1 MDANGQGL
9 FIQNRKIMKKLQVE
23 NLTFDIGKTRI
34 LKGVSFDVEENSFVG
49 VLGPNGSGKSTM
61 LKSIYG
67 VNKPSGGQIL
77 FEGQNL
83 LQMDG
88 KERAKKIA
96 VLAQESGGQFDFTVQ
111 QVVEMGRYPH
121 KNALENYSKYDL
133 ELVDEVLKKMKLE
146 DYKERNFNTLSGGEK
161 QRVLISR
168 LLVQESKF
176 IILDE
181 PTNHLDIGHQIEIMN
196 VIKSMGVTV
205 LSAIHDM
212 NMAAIYCDKL
222 VIMKK
227 GEVITQGRV
236 EEVLTAEMLKELFN
250 VNAEI
255 QDLKGRKHII
265 YNP

>member
-1 MDANGQGL
+1 
-9 FIQNRKIMKKLQVE
+9 MKKLQVD
-23 NLTFDIGKTRI
+23 NLSFEIGKTKI
-34 LKGVSFDVEENSFVG
+34 LKNISFGIEENSFVG
-49 VLGPNGSGKSTM
+49 VIGPNGSGKSTM

-67 VNKPSGGQIL
+67 VNKPSGGDIY
-77 FEGQNL
+77 FEGENL
-83 LQMDG
+83 LKISG

-96 VLAQESGGQFDFTVQ
+96 VLAQESSGQFDFSVQ

-121 KNALENYSKYDL
+121 KNALENYSKQDL
-133 ELVDEVLKKMKLE
+133 EIVDKVLKEMKLE
-146 DYKERNFNTLSGGEK
+146 DYKERSFNTLSGGEK

-196 VIKSMGVTV
+196 VISKMGVTV
-205 LSAIHDM
+205 LAAIHDM

-222 VIMKK
+222 VVMKK
-227 GEVITQGRV
+227 GEILCQGKT
-236 EEVLTAEMLKELFN
+236 EEVLTPELLRTLFN
-250 VNAEI
+250 VDAEI
-255 QDLKGRKHII
+255 HQINGRRQVV

>member
-1 MDANGQGL
+1 
-9 FIQNRKIMKKLQVE
+9 MKKLQVE
-23 NLTFDIGKTRI
+23 KLTFDIGKTRI
-34 LKGVSFDVEENSFVG
+34 LKDITFDVEENTFVG
-49 VLGPNGSGKSTM
+49 VIGPNGSGKSTM

-88 KERAKKIA
+88 KDRAKKIA
-96 VLAQESGGQFDFTVQ
+96 VLAQESSGQFDFTVQ

-121 KNALENYSKYDL
+121 KNALENYSKHDM
-133 ELVDEVLKKMKLE
+133 EIVDRVLKEMKLE
-146 DYKERNFNTLSGGEK
+146 DYRERSFNTLSGGEK

-196 VIKSMGVTV
+196 VIKNMGVTV
-205 LSAIHDM
+205 LAAIHDM

-227 GEVITQGRV
+227 GEVITQGSV
-236 EEVLTAEMLKELFN
+236 EETLTSEMLRDLFN

-255 QDLKGRKHII
+255 HDLKGRKHVI

>member
-1 MDANGQGL
+1 
-9 FIQNRKIMKKLQVE
+9 MKKLKVE
-23 NLTFDIGKTRI
+23 KLTYDIGGTRI
-34 LKGVSFDVEENSFVG
+34 LKDITFDVEENTFVG
-49 VLGPNGSGKSTM
+49 VIGPNGSGKSTM

-67 VNKPSGGQIL
+67 VNKPSGGNIY
-77 FEGQNL
+77 FEGDDL
-83 LQMDG
+83 LKISSKD
-88 KERAKKIA
+88 RAKKIA
-96 VLAQESGGQFDFTVQ
+96 VLAQESGGQFDFSVQ

-121 KNALENYSKYDL
+121 KNTLENYSKHDL
-133 ELVDEVLKKMKLE
+133 EIVDRVLYEMKL
-146 DYKERNFNTLSGGEK
+146 DNYRERSFNTLSGGEK
-161 QRVLISR
+161 QRVLIAR

-196 VIKSMGVTV
+196 IIKKMGVTV

-227 GEVITQGRV
+227 GEVITQGSV
-236 EEVLTAEMLKELFN
+236 EETLTSEMLKDLFN
-250 VNAEI
+250 VEAEI
-255 QDLKGRKHII
+255 HDLKGRKHVI

>member
-1 MDANGQGL
+1 
-9 FIQNRKIMKKLQVE
+9 MKKLKVE
-23 NLTFDIGKTRI
+23 KLTYDIGGTRI
-34 LKGVSFDVEENSFVG
+34 LKDITFDVEENTFVG
-49 VLGPNGSGKSTM
+49 VIGPNGSGKSTM

-67 VNKPSGGQIL
+67 VNKPSGGNIY
-77 FEGQNL
+77 FEGEDL
-83 LQMDG
+83 LKISSKD
-88 KERAKKIA
+88 RAKKIA
-96 VLAQESGGQFDFTVQ
+96 VLAQESGGQFDFSVQ

-121 KNALENYSKYDL
+121 KNTLENYSKHDL
-133 ELVDEVLKKMKLE
+133 EIVDRVLYEMKL
-146 DYKERNFNTLSGGEK
+146 DNYRERSFNTLSGGEK
-161 QRVLISR
+161 QRVLIAR

-196 VIKSMGVTV
+196 IIKKMGVTV

-227 GEVITQGRV
+227 GEVITQGSV
-236 EEVLTAEMLKELFN
+236 EETLTSEMLKDLFN
-250 VNAEI
+250 VDAEI
-255 QDLKGRKHII
+255 HNLKGRKHVI

>member
-1 MDANGQGL
+1 ME
-9 FIQNRKIMKKLQVE
+9 KLRVE
-23 NLTFDIGKTRI
+23 KLTYEIGGTRI
-34 LKGVSFDVEENSFVG
+34 LKDINFDVEENTFVG
-49 VLGPNGSGKSTM
+49 VIGPNGSGKSTM

-67 VNKPSGGQIL
+67 VNKPSGGNIY

-83 LQMDG
+83 LEISG

-121 KNALENYSKYDL
+121 KDTLENYSKKDF
-133 ELVDEVLKKMKLE
+133 EIVDRVLAEMKLE
-146 DYKERNFNTLSGGEK
+146 GYRNRSFNTLSGGEK
-161 QRVLISR
+161 QRVLIAR

-181 PTNHLDIGHQIEIMN
+181 PTNHLDIGYQIEIMN
-196 VIKSMGVTV
+196 IIKKMGATV

-222 VIMKK
+222 VVMKK
-227 GEVITQGRV
+227 GEVIAQGRV
-236 EEVLTAEMLKELFN
+236 EDILTSEMLKELFN
-250 VNAEI
+250 VDAEI
-255 QDLKGRKHII
+255 HDLKGRKHVI

>member
-1 MDANGQGL
+1 M
-9 FIQNRKIMKKLQVE
+9 MKKLQVE
-23 NLTFDIGKTRI
+23 KLNFDIGKTKI
-34 LKGVSFDVEENSFVG
+34 LKDISFDVEENSFVG
-49 VLGPNGSGKSTM
+49 VIGPNGSGKSTM

-67 VNKPSGGQIL
+67 VNKPSGGEIY
-77 FEGQNL
+77 FEGENL
-83 LQMDG
+83 LKISG

-96 VLAQESGGQFDFTVQ
+96 VLAQESSGQFDFSVQ

-121 KNALENYSKYDL
+121 KNALENYSKQDF
-133 ELVDEVLKKMKLE
+133 EIVDRVLKEMKLE
-146 DYKERNFNTLSGGEK
+146 DYRERSFNTLSGGEK

-196 VIKSMGVTV
+196 VIKNMGVTV
-205 LSAIHDM
+205 LAAIHDM

-222 VIMKK
+222 VVMKK
-227 GEVITQGRV
+227 GELLAQGKT
-236 EEVLTAEMLKELFN
+236 EEILTPEMLKTLFN

-255 QDLKGRKHII
+255 HQINGKRQVI

>member
-1 MDANGQGL
+1 
-9 FIQNRKIMKKLQVE
+9 MKKLQVE
-23 NLTFDIGKTRI
+23 NLSFEIGKTQI
-34 LKGVSFDVEENSFVG
+34 LKNISFEVEENSFVG
-49 VLGPNGSGKSTM
+49 VIGPNGSGKSTM

-67 VNKPSGGQIL
+67 VNKPSGGNIY

-83 LQMDG
+83 LEISG

-96 VLAQESGGQFDFTVQ
+96 VLAQESGGQFDFSVQ

-121 KNALENYSKYDL
+121 KNALENYSKEDHQKV
-133 ELVDEVLKKMKLE
+133 EKVLKEMKLE
-146 DYKERNFNTLSGGEK
+146 DYKDRSFNTLSGGEK
-161 QRVLISR
+161 QRVLIAR

-196 VIKSMGVTV
+196 IIKNMGVTV

-212 NMAAIYCDKL
+212 NMASIYCDKL
-222 VIMKK
+222 VVMKK
-227 GEVITQGRV
+227 GELIRQGKT
-236 EEVLTAEMLKELFN
+236 EEVLTPELLRELFN
-250 VNAEI
+250 VSAEI
-255 QDLKGRKHII
+255 HYINGRRQII

>member
-1 MDANGQGL
+1 
-9 FIQNRKIMKKLQVE
+9 MKKLQVE
-23 NLTFDIGKTRI
+23 KLTFDIGKTRI
-34 LKGVSFDVEENSFVG
+34 LKDITFDVEENTFVG
-49 VLGPNGSGKSTM
+49 VIGPNGSGKSTM

-83 LQMDG
+83 LKMDG

-96 VLAQESGGQFDFTVQ
+96 VLAQESSGQFDFTVQ

-121 KNALENYSKYDL
+121 KNALENYSKYDM
-133 ELVDEVLKKMKLE
+133 EIVDRVLKEMKLE
-146 DYKERNFNTLSGGEK
+146 DYRERSFNTLSGGEK

-196 VIKSMGVTV
+196 VIKNMGVTV
-205 LSAIHDM
+205 LAAIHDM

-227 GEVITQGRV
+227 GEVITQGSV
-236 EEVLTAEMLKELFN
+236 EETLTADMLRDLFN

-255 QDLKGRKHII
+255 HDLKGRKHVI

>member
-1 MDANGQGL
+1 
-9 FIQNRKIMKKLQVE
+9 MKKLQVE

-34 LKGVSFDVEENSFVG
+34 LKGINFDVEENSFVG
-49 VLGPNGSGKSTM
+49 VIGPNGSGKSTM

-88 KERAKKIA
+88 KDRAKKIA
-96 VLAQESGGQFDFTVQ
+96 VLAQESSGQFDFTVQ

-133 ELVDEVLKKMKLE
+133 DLVDEVLKKMKLE
-146 DYKERNFNTLSGGEK
+146 DYRERSFNTLSGGEK

-196 VIKSMGVTV
+196 VIKNMGVTV
-205 LSAIHDM
+205 LAAIHDM

-227 GEVITQGRV
+227 GEVITQGSV
-236 EEVLTAEMLKELFN
+236 EETLTAEMLRDLFN

-255 QDLKGRKHII
+255 HDLKGRKHVI

>member
-1 MDANGQGL
+1 
-9 FIQNRKIMKKLQVE
+9 MKKLKVE
-23 NLTFDIGKTRI
+23 KLTYDIGGTRI
-34 LKGVSFDVEENSFVG
+34 LKDITFDVEENTFVG
-49 VLGPNGSGKSTM
+49 VIGPNGSGKSTM

-67 VNKPSGGQIL
+67 VNKPSGGNIY
-77 FEGQNL
+77 FEGEDL
-83 LQMDG
+83 LKISSKD
-88 KERAKKIA
+88 RAKKIA
-96 VLAQESGGQFDFTVQ
+96 VLAQESGGQFDFSVQ

-121 KNALENYSKYDL
+121 KNTLENYSKHDL
-133 ELVDEVLKKMKLE
+133 EIVDRVLYEMKL
-146 DYKERNFNTLSGGEK
+146 DNYRERSFNTLSGGEK
-161 QRVLISR
+161 QRVLIAR

-196 VIKSMGVTV
+196 IIKKMGVTV

-227 GEVITQGRV
+227 GEVITQGSV
-236 EEVLTAEMLKELFN
+236 EETLTSEMLKDLFN
-250 VNAEI
+250 VEAEI
-255 QDLKGRKHII
+255 HDLKGRKHVI

>member
-1 MDANGQGL
+1 
-9 FIQNRKIMKKLQVE
+9 MKKLKVE
-23 NLTFDIGKTRI
+23 KLTYDIGGTRI
-34 LKGVSFDVEENSFVG
+34 LKDITFDVEENTFVG
-49 VLGPNGSGKSTM
+49 VIGPNGSGKSTM

-67 VNKPSGGQIL
+67 VNKPSGGNIY
-77 FEGQNL
+77 FEGEDL
-83 LQMDG
+83 LKISSKD
-88 KERAKKIA
+88 RAKKIA
-96 VLAQESGGQFDFTVQ
+96 VLAQESGGQFDFSVQ

-121 KNALENYSKYDL
+121 KNTLENYSKHDL
-133 ELVDEVLKKMKLE
+133 EIVDRVLYEMKL
-146 DYKERNFNTLSGGEK
+146 DNYRERSFNTLSGGEK
-161 QRVLISR
+161 QRVLIAR

-196 VIKSMGVTV
+196 IIKKMGVTV

-227 GEVITQGRV
+227 GEVITQGSV
-236 EEVLTAEMLKELFN
+236 EETLTSEMLKDLFN
-250 VNAEI
+250 VDAEI
-255 QDLKGRKHII
+255 HDLKGRKHVI

>member
-1 MDANGQGL
+1 
-9 FIQNRKIMKKLQVE
+9 MKKLQVE

-34 LKGVSFDVEENSFVG
+34 LKNISFDVEENSFVG

-67 VNKPSGGQIL
+67 VNKPSGGNIF
-77 FEGQNL
+77 FEGENL
-83 LQMDG
+83 LQISG
-88 KERAKKIA
+88 RERAKKIA
-96 VLAQESGGQFDFTVQ
+96 VLAQESSGQFDFTVQ

-121 KNALENYSKYDL
+121 KNPLENYSKHDL
-133 ELVDEVLKKMKLE
+133 EIVDRVLKEMKLE
-146 DYKERNFNTLSGGEK
+146 DYKERSFNTLSGGEK

-196 VIKSMGVTV
+196 VIKNMGVTV
-205 LSAIHDM
+205 LAAIHDM

-227 GEVITQGRV
+227 GEVITQGSV
-236 EEVLTAEMLKELFN
+236 EETLTSEMLKDLFN
-250 VNAEI
+250 VDAEI
-255 QDLKGRKHII
+255 HDLKGRKHVI
-265 YNP
+265 YNQ

>member
-1 MDANGQGL
+1 
-9 FIQNRKIMKKLQVE
+9 MKKLEVK
-23 NLTFDIGKTRI
+23 NLRFDIGQTRI
-34 LKGVSFDVEENSFVG
+34 LKDISFEVEENTFVG
-49 VLGPNGSGKSTM
+49 VIGPNGSGKSTM

-67 VNKPSGGQIL
+67 VNKPSGGNIL
-77 FEGQNL
+77 FEGQDL
-83 LQMDG
+83 LKMPSKD
-88 KERAKKIA
+88 RAKKIA
-96 VLAQESGGQFDFTVQ
+96 VLAQESGGQFDFSVQ

-133 ELVDEVLKKMKLE
+133 EIVDRVLKEMKLE
-146 DYKERNFNTLSGGEK
+146 DYRERSFNTLSGGEK
-161 QRVLISR
+161 QRVLIAR

-181 PTNHLDIGHQIEIMN
+181 PTNHLDIGHQIDIMN
-196 VIKSMGVTV
+196 VIKKMGVTV

-222 VIMKK
+222 VFMRK
-227 GEVITQGRV
+227 GEVVAQGSV
-236 EEVLTAEMLKELFN
+236 EETLTSEILKELFN

-255 QDLKGRKHII
+255 HDFKGRKHII

>member
-1 MDANGQGL
+1 
-9 FIQNRKIMKKLQVE
+9 
-23 NLTFDIGKTRI
+23 
-34 LKGVSFDVEENSFVG
+34 
-49 VLGPNGSGKSTM
+49 M

-67 VNKPSGGQIL
+67 VNKPSGGNIY
-77 FEGQNL
+77 FEGEDL
-83 LQMDG
+83 LKISSKD
-88 KERAKKIA
+88 RAKKIA
-96 VLAQESGGQFDFTVQ
+96 VLAQESGGQFDFSVQ

-121 KNALENYSKYDL
+121 KNTLENYSKHDL
-133 ELVDEVLKKMKLE
+133 EIVDRVLYEMKL
-146 DYKERNFNTLSGGEK
+146 DNYRERSFNTLSGGEK
-161 QRVLISR
+161 QRVLIAR

-196 VIKSMGVTV
+196 IIKKMGVTV

-227 GEVITQGRV
+227 GEVITQGSV
-236 EEVLTAEMLKELFN
+236 EETLTSEMLKDLFN
-250 VNAEI
+250 VDAEI
-255 QDLKGRKHII
+255 HNLKGRKHVI

>member
-1 MDANGQGL
+1 
-9 FIQNRKIMKKLQVE
+9 MKKLQVE
-23 NLTFDIGKTRI
+23 NLTFDIGKTTI
-34 LKGVSFDVEENSFVG
+34 LKNISFDVEENSFVG

-67 VNKPSGGQIL
+67 VNKPSGGNIF
-77 FEGQNL
+77 FEGENL
-83 LQMDG
+83 LQISG
-88 KERAKKIA
+88 RERAKKIA
-96 VLAQESGGQFDFTVQ
+96 VLAQESSGQFDFTVQ

-121 KNALENYSKYDL
+121 KNPLENYSKHDL
-133 ELVDEVLKKMKLE
+133 EIVDMVLKEMKLE
-146 DYKERNFNTLSGGEK
+146 DYKERSFNTLSGGEK

-196 VIKSMGVTV
+196 VIKNMGVTV
-205 LSAIHDM
+205 LAAIHDM

-227 GEVITQGRV
+227 GEVITQGSV
-236 EEVLTAEMLKELFN
+236 EETLTSEMLKDLFN
-250 VNAEI
+250 VDAEI
-255 QDLKGRKHII
+255 HDLKGRKHVI